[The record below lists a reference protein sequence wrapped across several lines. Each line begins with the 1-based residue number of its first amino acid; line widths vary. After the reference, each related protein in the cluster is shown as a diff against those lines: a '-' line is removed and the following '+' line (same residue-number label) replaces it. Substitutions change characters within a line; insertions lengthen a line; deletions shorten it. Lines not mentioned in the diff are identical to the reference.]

1 MREVLG
7 MARKYA
13 TPVNTM
19 LLVGRFGAD
28 GLPSAV
34 VLTVDNLG
42 EASAL
47 ERGDRPADAPLGEDP
62 SVRRAL
68 PWLLGELDAHDLT
81 ATFFVEAINTE
92 LYPDALR
99 EIAARGHE
107 LGLHG
112 WRHEEWTSL
121 SASDEREVIGRSMD
135 AFARLGTAPPRGF
148 RPPGG
153 ELNARSPALLK
164 EAGIEWCSP
173 AGGEAGLRRGLAY
186 VPFDWR
192 LVDAYHLMDSF
203 AALRVA
209 RGDSEDGLE
218 PSALAERFEDELQD
232 LANAGTRQTLILH
245 PFLMLDDDWAEGV
258 HRLFGFIRELV
269 RERRTWAV
277 PGGAFA
283 DWLRAA
289 RRS

>member
-1 MREVLG
+1 
-7 MARKYA
+7 MA
-13 TPVNTM
+13 
-19 LLVGRFGAD
+19 LVGKFGPD

-34 VLTVDNLG
+34 VLTIDNLG

-47 ERGDRPADAPLGEDP
+47 ERGDRPADAPVGADP
-62 SVRRAL
+62 SVTTAL
-68 PWLLGELDAHDLT
+68 PWLLDQLDAHDLR

-92 LYPDALR
+92 LYPDAVR

-112 WRHEEWTSL
+112 WRHEDWTSL
-121 SASDEREVIGRSMD
+121 DAGEEREVIGRSMR
-135 AFARLGTAPPRGF
+135 AFEALGLAVRGF

-153 ELNARSPALLK
+153 QLNARSPALLR

-203 AALRVA
+203 EALRSS
-209 RGDSEDGLE
+209 RGDPEDELE
-218 PSALAERFEDELQD
+218 PSALTDLFEDELQD
-232 LANAGTRQTLILH
+232 LANAGSRQTLILH
-245 PFLMLDDDWAEGV
+245 PFLMLDEAWSDGV
-258 HRLFGFIRELV
+258 QRLLGFIRELV
-269 RERRTWAV
+269 RERRTWAAC
-277 PGGAFA
+277 GGAFA
-283 DWLRAA
+283 DWLRSA
-289 RRS
+289 RTS

>member
-1 MREVLG
+1 
-7 MARKYA
+7 MATKYCVDCQYDA
-13 TPVNTM
+13 
-19 LLVGRFGAD
+19 LVGKFGPD

-47 ERGDRPADAPLGEDP
+47 ERGERPADAPVGADP
-62 SVRRAL
+62 SVTTAL
-68 PWLLGELDAHDLT
+68 PWLLDQLDAHDLT
-81 ATFFVEAINTE
+81 VTFFVEAINTE

-121 SASDEREVIGRSMD
+121 SATEERDVIGRSMD
-135 AFARLGTAPPRGF
+135 AFAALGASPRGF

-153 ELNARSPALLK
+153 EMNSRSPALLK
-164 EAGIEWCSP
+164 DAGIEWCSP
-173 AGGEAGLRRGLAY
+173 AGGEAGVRRGLAY

-203 AALRVA
+203 AALRVS
-209 RGDSEDGLE
+209 RGDPEDELA
-218 PSALAERFEDELQD
+218 PSALADRFEEELQD
-232 LANAGTRQTLILH
+232 LAVAESRQTLILH
-245 PFLMLDDDWAEGV
+245 PFLMLDEAWADGV
-258 HRLFGFIRELV
+258 VRLLGFIRELV

-283 DWLRAA
+283 DWLRST
-289 RRS
+289 RTS

>member
-1 MREVLG
+1 
-7 MARKYA
+7 MARKYCVDCQYDA
-13 TPVNTM
+13 
-19 LLVGRFGAD
+19 LVGKFGPD

-34 VLTVDNLG
+34 VLTIDNLG

-47 ERGDRPADAPLGEDP
+47 ERGERPREDPVGTDP
-62 SVRRAL
+62 SVTKAL
-68 PWLLGELDAHDLT
+68 PWLLDELDAHGLR
-81 ATFFVEAINTE
+81 ATFFVEALNAE

-112 WRHEEWTSL
+112 WRHEGWTSL
-121 SASDEREVIGRSMD
+121 NASEERETIERSMRAFD
-135 AFARLGTAPPRGF
+135 ALGLPVRGF

-153 ELNARSPALLK
+153 EMNARSPALLRV
-164 EAGIEWCSP
+164 AGIEWCSP
-173 AGGEAGLRRGLAY
+173 AGGEAGVRRGLAY

-203 AALRVA
+203 AALRIS
-209 RGDSEDGLE
+209 RGDPGRPLG
-218 PSALAERFEDELQD
+218 PSALTDLFEEELQD
-232 LANAGTRQTLILH
+232 LANAGSRQTLILH
-245 PFLMLDDDWAEGV
+245 PFLMLDDAWTDGV
-258 HRLFGFIRELV
+258 HRVLGFIRELV

-283 DWLRAA
+283 GWLRTA
-289 RRS
+289 RTS